1 MTYAETYA
9 EMNITLSDSDDVTF
23 TPEEKG
29 RALQRAWKD
38 SYVVKRI
45 WDDTLTFT
53 QGTYQ
58 YTIPATLTTVTDIYL
73 SPSNSTSDFPDP
85 ISQDLWEV
93 VDGDIQFKGLA
104 NSIIPTGWTLYLKGN
119 YKFDYTADTLDSP
132 NLEEYVIAL
141 GAYNTLSVL
150 AYKKV
155 NLFLKNDTTLSE
167 LIALKRDLKQEVL
180 ELRAKL
186 QRSYEGA

>member
-9 EMNITLSDSDDVTF
+9 EMNITLGDSDDVTF

-38 SYVVKRI
+38 AYVVKRI
-45 WDDTLTFT
+45 WADTLTFT

-58 YTIPATLTTVTDIYL
+58 YGIPATLTTVTDIYL

-93 VDGDIQFKGLA
+93 DDGNIQFKGLA
-104 NSIIPTGWTLYLKGN
+104 NSIIPTGWTLYPVTAFRLAPNIPVFSSTCSTSSTFSVEVRFSN
-119 YKFDYTADTLDSP
+119 YSIWLC
-132 NLEEYVIAL
+132 
-141 GAYNTLSVL
+141 
-150 AYKKV
+150 
-155 NLFLKNDTTLSE
+155 
-167 LIALKRDLKQEVL
+167 
-180 ELRAKL
+180 
-186 QRSYEGA
+186 